1 MKKLVFILFILSFM
15 TSCFEESEGDA
26 IYSTSYRNDAPVP
39 CIVKGFRGRFTPDF
53 EIELAPGEASEPCEY
68 RSDVYAGDFC
78 LDSITFIFPINGKG
92 YECNVRPNGI
102 NDEFCFS
109 TTRTPLIALIGL
121 EGFEDL
127 GNRHF
132 QFVIT
137 EEDFRNAK
145 DLD

>member
-1 MKKLVFILFILSFM
+1 MA
-15 TSCFEESEGDA
+15 SCFEESEGDA
-26 IYSTSYRNDAPVP
+26 IYSTSYRNDAPIP
-39 CIVKGFRGRFTPDF
+39 CIVKGFRVGDRLPFF
-53 EIELAPGEASEPCEY
+53 EYELAPNGTSEPCEY
-68 RSDVYAGDFC
+68 RGQAFAGDFC

-92 YECNVRPNGI
+92 YECDVRANNIGR
-102 NDEFCFS
+102 EFCFS
-109 TTRTPLIALIGL
+109 IVRSPLIAT